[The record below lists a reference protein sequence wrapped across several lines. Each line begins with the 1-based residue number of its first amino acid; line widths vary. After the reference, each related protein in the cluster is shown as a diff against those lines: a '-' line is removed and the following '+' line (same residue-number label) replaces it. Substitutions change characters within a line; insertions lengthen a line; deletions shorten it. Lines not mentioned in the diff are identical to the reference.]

1 VRNLALALL
10 LANLLVLAW
19 SRWVSPLGE
28 PAGPTGLPALPEFR
42 APPPSATAA
51 AAPAADPP
59 PGASP
64 PGGAVPPMAAACV
77 RIGPLP
83 AADAAAGLA
92 KTIESKGFSARTVAL
107 DGQAWLGHWVQ
118 LAGFGSAAE
127 AEVARDRLAGGG
139 LADAYLMQD
148 GGTAII
154 SLGVFRDRGGA
165 DRVAAA
171 ARRLGFA
178 PVVTERYRPAVE
190 HWVVAVLPPDS
201 VLARDALAAGGS
213 QILRVEAIEC
223 PAPAAGTG
231 VVVP

>member
-10 LANLLVLAW
+10 LVNLLMLAW
-19 SRWVSPLGE
+19 SRWISPLGE
-28 PAGPTGLPALPEFR
+28 PVAPERLPPLADFR
-42 APPPSATAA
+42 APRA
-51 AAPAADPP
+51 AAPAASAPLAPSLDAGGGVPP
-59 PGASP
+59 PPP
-64 PGGAVPPMAAACV
+64 PGGACV
-77 RIGPLP
+77 RVGPLP
-83 AADAAAGLA
+83 AMDAAAGLA
-92 KTIESKGFSARTVAL
+92 KSIESKGFSARTVAL

-118 LAGFGSAAE
+118 VAGFGSAAE
-127 AEVARDRLAGGG
+127 AAAARDQLAAGG

-148 GGTAII
+148 GGSAVI

-171 ARRLGFA
+171 ARQLGFA

-201 VLARDALAAGGS
+201 VLARDALGAGGA

-223 PAPAAGTG
+223 PPPAAG
-231 VVVP
+231 PDPAPP